1 MGNRGLY
8 CCCSA
13 GSPLLQV
20 IVVVVVVVVVVIEGN
35 SCSTKIFRSLDKE
48 EEYVHAAP
56 DQETDGRKER
66 SVV

>member
-1 MGNRGLY
+1 M
-8 CCCSA
+8 
-13 GSPLLQV
+13 
-20 IVVVVVVVVVVIEGN
+20 IVVVVVVVVVVIVVEGN
-35 SCSTKIFRSLDKE
+35 SCSTKFFRSLDKE

>member
-20 IVVVVVVVVVVIEGN
+20 IVVVVVVAVVVEGN
-35 SCSTKIFRSLDKE
+35 SCSTKFFRSLDKE